1 MTVRARPY
9 RSTLRDEQAQ
19 ATRRRIVRAGGE
31 LFVERGYG
39 PTTID
44 AIAERAEVSR
54 KTVFT
59 SVGGKAAV
67 LKLAFDWALAGDDE
81 PVAIADRPEVR
92 RMMQEQD
99 PAALLDAWIA
109 MNAAIAGRL
118 AALHHV
124 LVVAADADP
133 EAAAMLAT
141 TEHQRRARRPGAVD
155 AARGDRWVATRPRP
169 RPGRRDHRGAD
180 GPAALPAPR
189 APAGLDARGV
199 HRVPPA
205 NGRSSPPAVSFERAN
220 ARPDGLAHRP
230 SATSSS
236 SRRLTL
242 RA

>member
-1 MTVRARPY
+1 MDVVKCDVVQYVGRAVTVRDRPY
-9 RSTLRDEQAQ
+9 HSTLRDEQAQ

-31 LFVERGYG
+31 LYVERGYG

-44 AIAERAEVSR
+44 AIAARAGVSR

-92 RMMQEQD
+92 RMMQLED
-99 PAALLDAWIA
+99 PAALLDAWVA

-133 EAAAMLAT
+133 EAAAIVET
-141 TEHQRRARRPGAVD
+141 TRTPAPARRPD
-155 AARGDRWVATRPRP
+155 PRHAARGDRWVATSGSTPIGPQPSPRC
-169 RPGRRDHRGAD
+169 
-180 GPAALPAPR
+180 
-189 APAGLDARGV
+189 
-199 HRVPPA
+199 
-205 NGRSSPPAVSFERAN
+205 
-220 ARPDGLAHRP
+220 
-230 SATSSS
+230 
-236 SRRLTL
+236 
-242 RA
+242 